1 MSLTVIVSDGLKV
14 TSVVEYTG
22 VGISMRSAFVCLTI
36 KKDMRFCSLKKDPC
50 EEKVDEYKRELVL
63 IFFFAASMP
72 TILPACHPELIR
84 SFQLASLPNWRLKNP
99 CFSVRIRC

>member
-1 MSLTVIVSDGLKV
+1 MACFHCLGLSRLSCHPEVFPSIDVVMMLVRILETIELYVIVSDGLKV

-50 EEKVDEYKRELVL
+50 EEKVDE
-63 IFFFAASMP
+63 
-72 TILPACHPELIR
+72 
-84 SFQLASLPNWRLKNP
+84 
-99 CFSVRIRC
+99 

>member
-50 EEKVDEYKRELVL
+50 EEKVDE
-63 IFFFAASMP
+63 
-72 TILPACHPELIR
+72 
-84 SFQLASLPNWRLKNP
+84 
-99 CFSVRIRC
+99 